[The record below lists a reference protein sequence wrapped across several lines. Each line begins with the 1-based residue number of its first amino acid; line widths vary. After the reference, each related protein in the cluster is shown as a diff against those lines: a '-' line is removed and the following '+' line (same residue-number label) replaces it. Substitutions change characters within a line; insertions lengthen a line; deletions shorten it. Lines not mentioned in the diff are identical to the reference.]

1 MAHDEEEFRKVASA
15 LIAAF
20 EHISGKARQLLM
32 ARHAQRDAAAKLLM
46 SEPSRIYHYVF
57 INEVCTARG
66 MKEFESVATMMVNVL
81 RLTYGVPDD
90 EAHKYVKSAVQLSL
104 PATKEYVSG
113 NLSVNAIASAM
124 GIRAG
129 KDFVPGE
136 VKNADA
142 EAFCLLVMAS

>member
-1 MAHDEEEFRKVASA
+1 MVHDENEFRATATA

-20 EHISGKARQLLM
+20 EHISGRARQLLM
-32 ARHAQRDAAAKLLM
+32 SRHGQRDTAAKLLM
-46 SEPSRIYHYVF
+46 SEPSRVYHYVF
-57 INEVCTARG
+57 VNEVCAARG

-81 RLTYGVPDD
+81 TLTYGVPEA
-90 EAHKYVKSAVQLSL
+90 EAHGYVKSAVQLSL

-113 NLSVNAIASAM
+113 TLSLNSIASAM

-136 VKNADA
+136 VKNADC